1 MKTCSVLAIAT
12 TVALASQGVATA
24 APRTPPPA
32 EAALAEPSTET
43 IAFTQRKS
51 PGLRSG
57 VEVNLNPPGMGLA
70 GMVGAVIGQAIVENM
85 SGAQLARKNQI
96 VDPTP
101 DLARELAWTLAE
113 GREAVVLEQPIAIER
128 QKPKAIAKMAVGA
141 RYIVDVRNM
150 GWSVVGSAMYEKDAT
165 YYAKLDVIDGRTG
178 AVAVNTL
185 CRWEAPALLKSESAL
200 YRPDAGEL
208 AKAHFA
214 AGHEACLGQFK
225 IAIRSLYLPSARPPE
240 GRGIAPF
247 PQTRTIAEMSPIETR
262 VATPAAVVMSTLPPP
277 APVVAPP
284 VWLEAAPS
292 PPTPPRR
299 INPAPLAAA
308 PVAIAEFERWESPP
322 AQPLPPYVEYPYARP
337 YEAPPSRTPPP
348 PEVRYAGRDAN
359 GYLTWPGKRP

>member
-1 MKTCSVLAIAT
+1 MKNCSVLAVAT
-12 TVALASQGVATA
+12 IVALASQGVATA
-24 APRTPPPA
+24 APHTSSPA

-43 IAFTQRKS
+43 IAYTQRKS

-70 GMVGAVIGQAIVENM
+70 GMLGAVIGQAIVENI
-85 SGAQLARKNQI
+85 SGAKLAQKSQI

-113 GREAVVLEQPIAIER
+113 RREAIVLEQPIAIER
-128 QKPKAIAKMAVGA
+128 QRPKAIARMAVGA

-150 GWSVVGSAMYEKDAT
+150 GWSVVGSAIYEKDAI
-165 YYAKLDVIDGRTG
+165 YHAKLDVIDGRTG
-178 AVAVNTL
+178 AVAVNTI

-225 IAIRSLYLPSARPPE
+225 IAIRSLYLSSARPPE
-240 GRGIAPF
+240 DRRIAPF
-247 PQTRTIAEMSPIETR
+247 PQTRTIAETSRIETR
-262 VATPAAVVMSTLPPP
+262 VAPPAAVAMSTLPPP

-284 VWLEAAPS
+284 VRIEATPNL
-292 PPTPPRR
+292 PTPSRR
-299 INPAPLAAA
+299 IDPAPLAAP
-308 PVAIAEFERWESPP
+308 PVAIAKFKRREPP
-322 AQPLPPYVEYPYARP
+322 RDAPLPPYVEYPYARP

>member
-1 MKTCSVLAIAT
+1 MKTCSVLAVAT
-12 TVALASQGVATA
+12 IVALASQGVATA

-32 EAALAEPSTET
+32 EAAIAEPSTET

-85 SGAQLARKNQI
+85 SGAQLARKSQI

-101 DLARELAWTLAE
+101 DLARELARTLAE
-113 GREAVVLEQPIAIER
+113 RREAVVLEQPIAIER
-128 QKPKAIAKMAVGA
+128 QSPKAIAKMAVGA

-150 GWSVVGSAMYEKDAT
+150 GWRVVGSASYEKDAI
-165 YYAKLDVIDGRTG
+165 YHAKLDVIDGRTG
-178 AVAVNTL
+178 AVAVNTF

-225 IAIRSLYLPSARPPE
+225 IAIRSLYPPSERPLE

-247 PQTRTIAEMSPIETR
+247 PQARTIAETSRIETR
-262 VATPAAVVMSTLPPP
+262 VATPAAVVMSTLPPS

-284 VWLEAAPS
+284 IRIEATPGL
-292 PPTPPRR
+292 PTPPRR
-299 INPAPLAAA
+299 IEPAPLAASS
-308 PVAIAEFERWESPP
+308 VVIAEFERQAPPP

-359 GYLTWPGKRP
+359 GNLTWPGKRP

>member
-1 MKTCSVLAIAT
+1 
-12 TVALASQGVATA
+12 
-24 APRTPPPA
+24 
-32 EAALAEPSTET
+32 
-43 IAFTQRKS
+43 
-51 PGLRSG
+51 
-57 VEVNLNPPGMGLA
+57 MGLA
-70 GMVGAVIGQAIVENM
+70 GMVGAVIGEAIAESI
-85 SGAQLARKNQI
+85 SGARLAQKSQI

-113 GREAVVLEQPIAIER
+113 RREAVVLEQPIAIER
-128 QKPKAIAKMAVGA
+128 QRPKAIAKMAVGA

-150 GWSVVGSAMYEKDAT
+150 GWSVVGSASYEKDAI
-165 YYAKLDVIDGRTG
+165 YHAKLDVIDGRTG
-178 AVAVNTL
+178 AVAVNTF

-208 AKAHFA
+208 AKGHFA

-225 IAIRSLYLPSARPPE
+225 IAIRSLYLPSARPLE

-247 PQTRTIAEMSPIETR
+247 PQMRMIAETSRIETR

-284 VWLEAAPS
+284 IRIEAAPS
-292 PPTPPRR
+292 LPTPPRR
-299 INPAPLAAA
+299 IEPAPLAA
-308 PVAIAEFERWESPP
+308 PSVAIAEFERQVPPP

-348 PEVRYAGRDAN
+348 PEVRYAGRDGS

>member
-1 MKTCSVLAIAT
+1 VKTCSVLAVAT
-12 TVALASQGVATA
+12 IVALASQGVATA
-24 APRTPPPA
+24 TPRTPPPA

-85 SGAQLARKNQI
+85 SGAQLARKSQI

-113 GREAVVLEQPIAIER
+113 RREAIVLEQPIAIER
-128 QKPKAIAKMAVGA
+128 QRPKAIAKMAVGA

-150 GWSVVGSAMYEKDAT
+150 GWRVVGSASYEKDAIYHT
-165 YYAKLDVIDGRTG
+165 KLDVIDGRTG
-178 AVAVNTL
+178 AVAVNTF

-208 AKAHFA
+208 AKGHFA
-214 AGHEACLGQFK
+214 AGYEACLGQFK
-225 IAIRSLYLPSARPPE
+225 IAIRSLYLPSARPLE
-240 GRGIAPF
+240 GRGIAPL
-247 PQTRTIAEMSPIETR
+247 PQARTIAETSRIETR

-284 VWLEAAPS
+284 VRIEAAPS
-292 PPTPPRR
+292 LPTPPRR
-299 INPAPLAAA
+299 IEPAPL
-308 PVAIAEFERWESPP
+308 AIAEFERWESPP

-348 PEVRYAGRDAN
+348 PEYRYAGRDAN